1 MTRNVFVFTIIAI
14 TQVAGWGVVGFL
26 PVLASS
32 IADDLWTPLPTVFL
46 GTTIFYATM
55 GLTAPIIGTA
65 FKRLGA
71 RIVMVAGAMLIGVG
85 LALLSVSGATF
96 SFLSLWAVIGV
107 GGAMFLTTAAYVY
120 LSEFAHER
128 ARGLISSLMLITG
141 LAGSVFWPLTAYLQ
155 QHFDWRGIIQ
165 IYAAAMILIVLPM
178 VLFGIP
184 EARTRDEYSDAQQP
198 ATRKDGTFWLLVTAI
213 ALNGFVTYGMESIG
227 IELFRALGA
236 DAVWA
241 VGMASFLGV
250 LKVCGRLIDLAG
262 GNRWSAVSTG
272 IVAGAMIPSGLLV
285 IVAFGPSPVAVVASL
300 LLFGVGSGAFAV
312 ARATMPLVFF
322 KKAEYAAAM
331 SVIALPLNMTSALA
345 APVLSGILTISGP
358 SMTLL
363 LLVIFSVPAWCVL
376 LRLGSLTRTH
386 SMSAIN

>member
-1 MTRNVFVFTIIAI
+1 
-14 TQVAGWGVVGFL
+14 
-26 PVLASS
+26 
-32 IADDLWTPLPTVFL
+32 
-46 GTTIFYATM
+46 
-55 GLTAPIIGTA
+55 
-65 FKRLGA
+65 
-71 RIVMVAGAMLIGVG
+71 
-85 LALLSVSGATF
+85 
-96 SFLSLWAVIGV
+96 
-107 GGAMFLTTAAYVY
+107 
-120 LSEFAHER
+120 
-128 ARGLISSLMLITG
+128 
-141 LAGSVFWPLTAYLQ
+141 
-155 QHFDWRGIIQ
+155 
-165 IYAAAMILIVLPM
+165 
-178 VLFGIP
+178 
-184 EARTRDEYSDAQQP
+184 
-198 ATRKDGTFWLLVTAI
+198 
-213 ALNGFVTYGMESIG
+213 MESIG

-285 IVAFGPSPVAVVASL
+285 LVAFGASPVAVVASL

-363 LLVIFSVPAWCVL
+363 LLVIFSVSAWCVL